1 MEKIIYLLVGAALT
15 WVFYFVH
22 RRVERRGAVEAIER
36 NQKLL
41 DLKQGLDSAN
51 TNLDDLRRFEQRLI
65 GKAETAARIADN
77 YFTKA
82 EEVAR
87 QSDDA
92 AVTQADMNQQA
103 AGEFQRADARLATV
117 VAHLRRQLDGESLAV
132 FDEAHRSWLA
142 FPRALRAVRLAVV
155 LGRCDPA
162 ADPCGHAG
170 KRHRAVDQRAGDA
183 AGGRVGVS
191 RVRRQHGVTLCRSRR
206 VQPDARPPM
215 PITPHDVLAFWR
227 DAGYQRWFSRDEAF
241 DARCRDESAGST
253 PPRRPARTRRLD
265 GHAPTA
271 RWRW

>member
-1 MEKIIYLLVGAALT
+1 MDKFIYLIAGAALT
-15 WVFYFVH
+15 WLFYLVQ

-51 TNLDDLRRFEQRLI
+51 TNLDDLRQFEHRLI

-92 AVTQADMNQQA
+92 AVTQSDMNAQA
-103 AGEFQRADARLATV
+103 AGELQRAEARLATV

-142 FPRALRAVRLAVV
+142 FRDRYARFVSQSYSGGSIRPLI
-155 LGRCDPA
+155 
-162 ADPCGHAG
+162 HA
-170 KRHRAVDQRAGDA
+170 
-183 AGGRVGVS
+183 
-191 RVRRQHGVTLCRSRR
+191 VTLES
-206 VQPDARPPM
+206 VTELWINELETQ
-215 PITPHDVLAFWR
+215 LA
-227 DAGYQRWFSRDEAF
+227 
-241 DARCRDESAGST
+241 DESV
-253 PPRRPARTRRLD
+253 
-265 GHAPTA
+265 
-271 RWRW
+271 